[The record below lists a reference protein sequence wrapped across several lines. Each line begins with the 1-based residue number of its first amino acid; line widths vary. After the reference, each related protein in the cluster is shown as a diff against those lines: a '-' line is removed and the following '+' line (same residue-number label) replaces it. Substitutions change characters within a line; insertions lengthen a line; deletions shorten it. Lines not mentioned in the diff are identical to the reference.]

1 MKELNNYYDLV
12 IICKTYNKLYFS
24 NLDKA
29 NPIYLTPISL
39 NKFNLINKIFQIKLE
54 ILELNILHLENIFE
68 KYISIWIYL
77 EILELNILD

>member
-1 MKELNNYYDLV
+1 MKELIINNYYDLV

-39 NKFNLINKIFQIKLE
+39 NKFNLINKIFQIKL
-54 ILELNILHLENIFE
+54 N
-68 KYISIWIYL
+68 
-77 EILELNILD
+77 